1 MTCIQAPYKMVTGS
15 LQNFVYWAFYK
26 TSITAKTVPEKFATA
41 KSLRK
46 SPNKADH
53 IKPLLNQDK
62 KQFPCSKTAIQV
74 FKYYSGFKG
83 KNEHALVK

>member
-53 IKPLLNQDK
+53 IKHLLN
-62 KQFPCSKTAIQV
+62 
-74 FKYYSGFKG
+74 
-83 KNEHALVK
+83 